1 RPGPGRDR
9 PGHPLRPRLHEA
21 LSGDGDRCTGAG
33 ACAGTGAPPPRP
45 VPPER
50 DSRIARLLPRVA
62 ALGADPRA
70 PGSAD
75 GAAAAGGDGGA
86 RAVAGLLGT
95 DHQLLLPRR
104 PEVEPADLGHH
115 RAAVPRARSADG
127 PAPGARG

>member
-1 RPGPGRDR
+1 PPA
-9 PGHPLRPRLHEA
+9 PLPPPPLHDA
-21 LSGDGDRCTGAG
+21 LPIS
-33 ACAGTGAPPPRP
+33 PPPRP

-95 DHQLLLPRR
+95 DHQL
-104 PEVEPADLGHH
+104 HQ
-115 RAAVPRARSADG
+115 RSQE
-127 PAPGARG
+127 RGDRKSTRLNSSHVSISY